1 MMNDS
6 TPKTIYLKDY
16 TPPEFIIDSMDLHFD
31 LNETATVVKSSMK
44 MRRHA
49 DKKSPLVLTGQD
61 LDLRSVAVDGKVL
74 AKEAYQVGD
83 ESLTIKDLPNSFLL
97 EITTQINPKE
107 NTALEGLYLSS
118 GNFCTQ
124 CEAEGF
130 RRITYYQDRP
140 DVMSSFTTTLVADK
154 ERYPVLLS
162 NGNLEASGELADGRH
177 WARWQDPF
185 KKPCYLFA
193 LVAGNLSFI
202 EDGFVT
208 RSGRRVCLRIYVE
221 AHNINKCDHAMRSLK
236 RSMKWDEEVFGRE
249 YDLDIYMIVAVD
261 DFNMGAM
268 ENKGLNVFNSKF
280 VLADPDTATDADYL
294 NIEGVIGHEYFH
306 NWSGNRVTCRDWFQ
320 LSLKEGFTVFRD
332 QEFSGD
338 MFSHAV
344 KRIEEVNQLR
354 SMQFAEDAGPMAHPV
369 RPESYVEINNFY
381 TLTVYE
387 KGAEVVRMIRTLV
400 GKEGFRRGS
409 DLYFERHDGQ
419 AVTTEDFVAA
429 MEDANQLDLSQ
440 FKRWYSQ
447 SGTPVVKVVEEY
459 DQKAQRYALKFQQS
473 CPETPGQN
481 IKQPFHIPIV
491 SGLLDE
497 SGQSLPLQL
506 AGENSTAGTSC
517 VLELRDAEQTFV
529 FFNVKSRPVP
539 SLNRHFSAP
548 IRLEFSYTD
557 SDLAFLMANDSDEFN
572 RWDAGQQLALRVIT
586 GLAEQWQKTAKF
598 DLSATGES
606 AQVFLSAYERLLHDD
621 VTDNNLLA
629 EALTLPKENYI
640 CDFIHPVDPDAIHG
654 ARWYLMQEL
663 ARRFGGC
670 LETLYSK
677 YDQGKDY
684 SIDPDAIGKRR
695 MRNLSLVLLGTA
707 GGKADIARCYD
718 QFQRSDNM
726 TDVIA
731 ALSSLSHVD
740 CPERQ
745 QAFDAFYQKW
755 QQQPLVVDKWL
766 MLQALSRLPGTV
778 HKVIELQQH
787 PAFNIKNPNKVR
799 SLIGSFAQGNLV
811 RFHQAD
817 GEGYKLLADV
827 VATLNSLNPQVA
839 ARIVTPLI
847 HWRRYNGA
855 RPALMQ
861 AQLQKLLSIPDLSKD
876 LYEVVSKALV

>member
-1 MMNDS
+1 MNDS

-16 TPPEFIIDSMDLHFD
+16 TPPEFIIDSIDLHFD
-31 LNETATVVKSSMK
+31 LDETATVVKTSMK
-44 MRRHA
+44 MRRRA
-49 DKKSPLVLTGQD
+49 DEKSPLVLAGQD
-61 LDLRSVAVDGKVL
+61 LDLLSVTIDGKVL
-74 AKEAYQVGD
+74 ADDAYQVGD
-83 ESLTIKDLPNSFLL
+83 ESLTIKDLPNSFRL
-97 EITTQINPKE
+97 EITTRINPKE

-130 RRITYYQDRP
+130 RRITYYLDRP
-140 DVMSSFTTTLVADK
+140 DVMSSFTTTLTADK
-154 ERYPVLLS
+154 ECYPVLLS
-162 NGNLEASGELADGRH
+162 NGNLEASGELEGGRH

-202 EDGFVT
+202 EDNFVT
-208 RSGRRVCLRIYVE
+208 RSGRKVCLRIYVE

-338 MFSHAV
+338 MFSHPV

-354 SMQFAEDAGPMAHPV
+354 SMQFTEDAGPMAHPV
-369 RPESYVEINNFY
+369 RPESYVEISNFY

-409 DLYFERHDGQ
+409 DLYFKRHDGQ

-429 MEDANQLDLSQ
+429 MEDANQVDLSQ

-447 SGTPVVKVVEEY
+447 AGTPVVKVVEEF
-459 DQKAQRYALKFQQS
+459 DQEAQRYALKFQQS
-473 CPETPGQN
+473 CPETPGQST
-481 IKQPFHIPIV
+481 KQPFHIPIV

-497 SGQSLPLQL
+497 TGQALPLQL
-506 AGENSTAGTSC
+506 TGEYSAAGINR

-529 FFNVKSRPVP
+529 FCNVKSRPIP

-548 IRLEFSYTD
+548 IKLEFSYSD
-557 SDLAFLMANDSDEFN
+557 SDLAFLMANDNDEFN

-586 GLAEQWQKTAKF
+586 GLVERWQKYAKF
-598 DLSATGES
+598 DLSALGES
-606 AQVFLSAYERLLHDD
+606 AQVFLSAYERLLYDNN
-621 VTDNNLLA
+621 TDKNLLA
-629 EALTLPKENYI
+629 EALTLPKESYI
-640 CDFIHPVDPDAIHG
+640 CDFIHPVDPEAIHG
-654 ARWYLMQEL
+654 ARWYLMQAL
-663 ARRFGGC
+663 AHRFG
-670 LETLYSK
+670 ERMEALYRK

-684 SIDPDAIGKRR
+684 SINPDAIGKRR
-695 MRNLSLVLLGTA
+695 MRNLSLALLGTTGDKA
-707 GGKADIARCYD
+707 GIARCYD

-731 ALSSLSHVD
+731 ALSSLSHID

-745 QAFDAFYQKW
+745 QAFDAFYRKW

-766 MLQALSRLPGTV
+766 MLQSLSRLPGTV
-778 HKVIELQQH
+778 NKVIELQQH
-787 PAFNIKNPNKVR
+787 PAFNIRNPNKVR

-827 VATLNSLNPQVA
+827 VVTLNSLNPQVA
-839 ARIVTPLI
+839 ARILTPLI

-855 RPALMQ
+855 RQVLMQ